1 MAIVNAVHFR
11 DFTAAEWKKF
21 LIKWT
26 LGNILRGRYQYIRL
40 NFLAVQDFLKG
51 ESWLAEEDGVELNG
65 RVRKLLPQLEEVEEK
80 TEKAFLVPADIS
92 VYTVAVRKRVI
103 YQDPSGKCLR
113 TDKAF
118 GKTVHALAGLMRMLR
133 VVDRDFKNAETSYRT
148 KWKELTSENF
158 WNGYLECKEDE

>member
-1 MAIVNAVHFR
+1 MAIVNAAHLR

-51 ESWLAEEDGVELNG
+51 EPWLAEEDGVELNG
-65 RVRKLLPQLEEVEEK
+65 RVRKLLPQLEEMGKKPEK
-80 TEKAFLVPADIS
+80 DFLVPADIS
-92 VYTVAVRKRVI
+92 VYTVAIRKRVI

-113 TDKAF
+113 TEKTS